1 MPPSF
6 AIHVPVRLA
15 GLEDI
20 ARPLSPSDSAMAGGR
35 GRAGAGGSGRRKP
48 EPDPEPG
55 ACAAGTRLLLTPQ
68 A

>member
-6 AIHVPVRLA
+6 AVQVPVRLA

-20 ARPLSPSDSAMAGGR
+20 ARPLSPSGSAVAGGR
-35 GRAGAGGSGRRKP
+35 GRAGAGGAGRRKP
-48 EPDPEPG
+48 EPDPG